1 MIFGNMGDMGKMMQ
15 MAREMQSKLKQV
27 KNELKN
33 DMFESKAGGVRVVL
47 NGEMELKELNIDQ
60 SELANPSKLKKNVK
74 DAVGGALKD
83 AKDGAARKMKGLTGG
98 MNLPGM

>member
-15 MAREMQSKLKQV
+15 MAREMQGKLKQV
-27 KNELKN
+27 KSELKN
-33 DMFESKAGGVRVVL
+33 DMFESKSGGVRVVL

-60 SELANPSKLKKNVK
+60 SELADHAKLEKNVK
-74 DAVGGALKD
+74 DAVGRALKE

>member
-1 MIFGNMGDMGKMMQ
+1 MIFGNMGDMGNMMK

-27 KNELKN
+27 KSELKN
-33 DMFESKAGGVRVVL
+33 DLFESKAGGVSVVL

-60 SELANPSKLKKNVK
+60 SELANPSKLEKNVK
-74 DAVGGALKD
+74 DAVSGALKE